1 MVFLSE
7 GKEKTEGEDG
17 VGGGGEPAE
26 PGFEGF
32 RRGRAADFAED
43 VAGEKRRNGGAT
55 GSRKKGPEGVVFRQ
69 VVFHEK

>member
-7 GKEKTEGEDG
+7 GKEKAEGEDG

-26 PGFEGF
+26 PGLEGV
-32 RRGRAADFAED
+32 RRRRAADFAED

-55 GSRKKGPEGVVFRQ
+55 GFRKEGPEGVVFRQ
-69 VVFHEK
+69 VVFHGK